1 MTNNASYGMDR
12 TNAKTSDVSYLFCR
26 GETVG
31 KQLLGE
37 FEHQVLLALL
47 RQGDEG
53 YSVPIVSELEERTG
67 RDVAPAAVYI
77 ALRRL
82 EDKGLLTSEL
92 RSAPPED
99 GGRERRY
106 YTITPEAM
114 ARMAEAREAF
124 LSLWD
129 GLELRLEAGS

>member
-1 MTNNASYGMDR
+1 M
-12 TNAKTSDVSYLFCR
+12 
-26 GETVG
+26 G

-37 FEHQVLLALL
+37 FEHHVLLALL

-53 YSVPIVSELEERTG
+53 YSVPILEELEERTG

-82 EDKGLLTSEL
+82 EARGLLTSEL

-106 YTITPEAM
+106 YTITPKGLAQM
-114 ARMAEAREAF
+114 YEAREAL
-124 LSLWD
+124 LSLWE
-129 GLELRLEAGS
+129 GLELRLEEGS

>member
-1 MTNNASYGMDR
+1 MA
-12 TNAKTSDVSYLFCR
+12 
-26 GETVG
+26 

-37 FEHQVLLALL
+37 FEHHVLLALL

-53 YSVPIVSELEERTG
+53 YSVPIIQVLQKRTG

-82 EDKGLLTSEL
+82 EDRGLLNSVL
-92 RSAPPED
+92 RAAPPED

-106 YTITPEAM
+106 YRITPEGM
-114 ARMAEAREAF
+114 ARMVEARQS
-124 LSLWD
+124 LMNLWD
-129 GLELRLEAGS
+129 GLELRLQEGS